1 MHFRRYLLS
10 LAMTCLAG
18 SLGVAS
24 ASAQTWG
31 DLEIDVFLKGDY
43 KPAKI
48 VPDKDQAFCGKN
60 ALVQEQLTVDPK
72 TKAIANLVVN
82 LSPGTTK
89 VVVHPDYAKTAK
101 DKVVIDNKNCRFE
114 PHVQSIRTGQTLV
127 IGNGDPIG
135 HNTKAEFF
143 DNMSFNDLIPA
154 GGKIEKTFAKA
165 ESGASK
171 LDCSIHGW
179 MNAYLFVKDDPYIGI
194 SDAKGHVSIKN
205 LPAGEWSFV
214 VWNYANV
221 PKVTIDGKQTMLS
234 RGKWKTTIKPGA
246 NKYKFEV
253 DVKDLKLN

>member
-1 MHFRRYLLS
+1 MLIRHCLLT
-10 LAMTCLAG
+10 LAACGLIGTVCAG
-18 SLGVAS
+18 A
-24 ASAQTWG
+24 ANAQTWG
-31 DLEIDVFLKGDY
+31 DLEIDVFLKGDH

-48 VPDKDQAFCGKN
+48 VPDKDQAFCGKH

-82 LSPGTTK
+82 LSSGTTK
-89 VVVHPDYAKTAK
+89 VLVHPDYAKTAK
-101 DKVVIDNKNCRFE
+101 DKVVIDNKNCRFD
-114 PHVQSIRTGQTLV
+114 PHVLSIRTGQTLV
-127 IGNGDPIG
+127 IGNADPFG

-143 DNMSFNDLIPA
+143 DNLSFNDLIPA

-194 SDAKGHVSIKN
+194 SDAKGHISIKN
-205 LPAGEWSFV
+205 LPAGEWTFV
-214 VWNYANV
+214 VWNYANL
-221 PKVTIDGKQTMLS
+221 PKVTIDGKETMLS
-234 RGKWKTTIKPGA
+234 RGKWKTTIKPGV

-253 DVKDLKLN
+253 DVKDVKLN